1 MLKYIVIAL
10 VGLGIY
16 IGVTYKDQIDDV
28 MNARP
33 MEEAQDMLEDMGDQ
47 AADAKDA
54 LDKQLETLQN

>member
-16 IGVTYKDQIDDV
+16 IGVTYKDQIEDA

-33 MEEAQDMLEDMGDQ
+33 MEEAQDLFEDMGDQ
-47 AADAKDA
+47 AAEAKDA